1 MKFPIIICCLISL
14 IASSCAQ
21 SQDCVD
27 GINKMPLYG
36 NGKVKQCPEQ
46 LKADQEFIAAEEKI
60 TSRKAAAAHMIM
72 RGWQYFYK
80 DQLDTSVMR
89 FNQAWLLDSLNAEL
103 YWGLGDVL
111 GKQQKFRESIYFFE
125 RSLKLDPSKPK
136 VWADE
141 SVSYGNLFMQS
152 HDVKVLDSA
161 INSLKKA
168 IVLNPNNPQY
178 YSQLTSAYSYFMQKD
193 SARKYLE
200 ITDKLDPKAINPEA
214 RAMINGK

>member
-1 MKFPIIICCLISL
+1 MKLPIIICCLISL

-36 NGKVKQCPEQ
+36 NGKVKKCPEQ
-46 LKADQEFIAAEEKI
+46 LKFDQEFIATEEKV
-60 TSRKAAAAHMIM
+60 TTRKAAAAHMIM
-72 RGWQYFYK
+72 RGWEFYYK
-80 DQLDTSVMR
+80 NELDTSVMR

-111 GKQQKFRESIYFFE
+111 GKQQNFRESISFFE
-125 RSLKLDPSKPK
+125 HSLKLDPTKPK

-152 HDVKVLDSA
+152 HDVKALDSVIYA
-161 INSLKKA
+161 LKKA
-168 IVLNPNNPQY
+168 IVLSPNNAQY
-178 YSQLTSAYSYFMQKD
+178 YGQLTSAYSYFMQKD

-200 ITDKLDPKAINPEA
+200 ITDKLDPKAIDPQA
-214 RAMINGK
+214 RAMINSK